1 MGRADVLRKAM
12 GKKKI
17 EVLEK
22 EFEGFREGM
31 RGNGFSDEAVKALWD
46 TILPFAGYAFNKSH
60 AACYALVGYW
70 TAYLKAN
77 FQPEYMAALLTSVGD
92 NKDKSAIYLAECRKL
107 GARVLAPDANESG
120 ARFTAVGENIR
131 FGLGAVRNVGANVIE
146 SIVRTRKEKGAFTS
160 FTDFM
165 EKVELVCC
173 NKRTIESL
181 IKAGAFDSFGQPRR
195 ALLEV
200 HEMACSAVV
209 SLKRQ
214 EAQGQYD
221 LFGGDDAESSADTS
235 PLAQLKIGT
244 EEWPRKMLLAHE
256 RDMLGLYVSAHPLD
270 GTERILRKHAPRP
283 IAALLEEAP
292 KEGEIVLA
300 GMISSVDR
308 RVNKKGEP
316 WAIVTIEDLDA
327 SMEVLFFPKA
337 YLEMSAEL
345 APDTAVAVRGR
356 VNWRDE
362 RLSVFASGLVPLDIA
377 DAQAGLVTPL
387 VLKADAVRINP
398 TMVSELKSALV
409 AHAGDNPVTLVLT
422 YGQRETPLAIDAFSV
437 NVTSA
442 LLGELKSIPGIAVA
456 S

>member
-1 MGRADVLRKAM
+1 
-12 GKKKI
+12 
-17 EVLEK
+17 
-22 EFEGFREGM
+22 
-31 RGNGFSDEAVKALWD
+31 VKALWD

-107 GARVLAPDANESG
+107 GSRVLPPDVNESELG
-120 ARFTAVGENIR
+120 FTAVGENIR

-146 SIVRTRKEKGAFTS
+146 SIVRTRREKGAFTS

-173 NKRTIESL
+173 NKRTVESL

-195 ALLEV
+195 ALLDV
-200 HEMACSAVV
+200 HEAACQAVV

-221 LFGGDDAESSADTS
+221 LFGGGDTAPSPDTS
-235 PLAQLKIGT
+235 PLAQLKIGD
-244 EEWPRKMLLAHE
+244 EEWPRKILLAHE

-283 IAALLEEAP
+283 IAALREDAP

-300 GMISSVDR
+300 GMISAVDR

-327 SMEVLFFPKA
+327 AMEVLFFPKA
-337 YLEMSAEL
+337 YLDMGADL
-345 APDTAVAVRGR
+345 VPDTAVAVRGR
-356 VNWRDE
+356 VNWRED
-362 RLSVFASGLVPLDIA
+362 RMSVFASGLVPLDIA
-377 DAQAGLVTPL
+377 DAQAGLVAPL
-387 VLKADAVRINP
+387 VLKADALRVDP
-398 TMVSELKSALV
+398 AMVSELKSALV

-422 YGQRETPLAIDAFSV
+422 YGARETPLAIDGFPVS
-437 NVTSA
+437 VTSA